1 MDGRAE
7 EPASV
12 EKCPVGSI
20 LVEHQQ
26 TFVGDLVESSSSRPI
41 SRPGT
46 VWPIPDR
53 CGMVLTHVRPP
64 ARR

>member
-26 TFVGDLVESSSSRPI
+26 TFVGDLV
-41 SRPGT
+41 
-46 VWPIPDR
+46 
-53 CGMVLTHVRPP
+53 
-64 ARR
+64 

>member
-26 TFVGDLVESSSSRPI
+26 TFVGDLVESSSSRPT
-41 SRPGT
+41 SRTAT
-46 VWPIPDR
+46 VRPAPSWR
-53 CGMVLTHVRPP
+53 WSVLSHVRPP

>member
-20 LVEHQQ
+20 PVEHVQ
-26 TFVGDLVESSSSRPI
+26 TFVGDLVESSSSRPT
-41 SRPGT
+41 SRTAT
-46 VWPIPDR
+46 VRPAPSWCWSVPF
-53 CGMVLTHVRPP
+53 HVRPP

>member
-7 EPASV
+7 GPASV

-26 TFVGDLVESSSSRPI
+26 TFVGDLAGSSSLSPAA
-41 SRPGT
+41 SPASS
-46 VWPIPDR
+46 WAAPSW
-53 CGMVLTHVRPP
+53 CWSVLSHVTPP
-64 ARR
+64 TRR